1 MRTDLPVKEEE
12 GFSVTRKFIAAAA
25 AVFSVSLISTT
36 IYSSEVTL
44 CKGFVPENNM
54 KIPVGLFTAG
64 GISEQQFNQVI
75 DRLIKIYGP
84 EIAAQG
90 NRLKV
95 NRLWTDATV
104 NASAQRSGKDFI
116 LNMYGGLARHPA
128 INVEGFALV
137 ICHEMGHH
145 IGGAPKVSGWGNNW
159 ASNEGAS
166 DYFATLKCLRRFF
179 AEDDNASILQSVDLD
194 ETALD
199 SCTSQHPNMQDRLLC
214 LRNSIAGQSV
224 AELFQAL
231 RKQPTRPRYN
241 TPDTKVVSRTDDQH
255 PDTQCRLDTYFQG
268 ALCPTPI
275 DEAMS
280 DTDVRQGACYAGR
293 DTVGLRPR
301 CWYAPS
307 KAGY

>member
-1 MRTDLPVKEEE
+1 MASFLKKKWLC
-12 GFSVTRKFIAAAA
+12 GAAALGL
-25 AVFSVSLISTT
+25 STILVSTS
-36 IYSSEVTL
+36 IYSSDRVL

-54 KIPVGLFTAG
+54 RIPVGLFTAG
-64 GISEQQFNQVI
+64 GISEQQFNAVI
-75 DRLIKIYGP
+75 DRIIKIYGP
-84 EIAAQG
+84 EIAAMG

-95 NRLWTDATV
+95 NRLWSDATV
-104 NASAQRSGKDFI
+104 NASAQRSGKDFV
-116 LNMYGGLARHPA
+116 LNMYGGLARHKA

-179 AEDDNASILQSVDLD
+179 AEDDNEAILSQVELD
-194 ETALD
+194 ETAIEG
-199 SCTSQHPNMQDRLLC
+199 CMSQHPNAQDRLLC

-224 AELFQAL
+224 AELFQDL
-231 RKQPTRPRYN
+231 RKQPTRPQYS
-241 TPDTKVVSRTDDQH
+241 TPDTKVVKKTDDNH

-268 ALCPTPI
+268 ALCPTPL
-275 DEAMS
+275 EEPMS
-280 DTDVRQGACYAGR
+280 ETDVRQGACYEGR
-293 DTVGLRPR
+293 DVVGNRPR

-307 KAGY
+307 KNGY